1 MQINYH
7 FTFPSQRQIAK
18 TKLYDMWF
26 FLNKNNGWVLSDNCA
41 CMAGLGSAC
50 SHIAAL
56 LLKLE
61 TAVHLKLKDSAA
73 PTSVLCPWKSCKKA
87 VEPTPLKAVN
97 FSRVKKRGLPG
108 DNTKNVPHKITN
120 YSTKNLS
127 AGKFPLKNEDV
138 QSLHKVK
145 SQTVFFMG
153 IYLRDYDINNKNSS
167 DTDMSSETEDKFPE
181 PLTSLFNPE
190 SINFPEDEIKGYF

>member
-73 PTSVLCPWKSCKKA
+73 PTSVLCSWKSCKKA
-87 VEPTPLKAVN
+87 VEPAPLQAVN
-97 FSRVKKRGLPG
+97 FSVVKKRGLPG

-120 YSTKNLS
+120 YSTKNPS
-127 AGKFPLKNEDV
+127 AGNFSLKNEDV
-138 QSLHKVK
+138 QSLYKINP
-145 SQTVFFMG
+145 QIVFFHG
-153 IYLRDYDINNKNSS
+153 NIS
-167 DTDMSSETEDKFPE
+167 P
-181 PLTSLFNPE
+181 
-190 SINFPEDEIKGYF
+190 